1 MIVKYAESILSY
13 ILCNFFFFIII
24 IFIFLTFLARNFFVE
39 NWEEWAKDHGKS
51 SKIFFFLLF
60 FILGVPKKS
69 EFYFLNSI
77 FIAIFSIYDPKST
90 FIKGNLIE
98 HKSEWKLDV
107 CICVEGD
114 AVSSKG
120 EIMWRNWAWINVCA
134 FYRFSLAFVSRSYCK
149 ITFTQGAHTRILWD
163 GERERE
169 SGDNLIHHI
178 KKFIN
183 KREKKSCLSSI
194 EFFILLQQPLG
205 F

>member
-24 IFIFLTFLARNFFVE
+24 IFIFLTFLARNFLLKIE
-39 NWEEWAKDHGKS
+39 KNEPKTMAKVQKS
-51 SKIFFFLLF
+51 SSFSFFYSR
-60 FILGVPKKS
+60 GAKKS

-163 GERERE
+163 GERESLE
-169 SGDNLIHHI
+169 TT
-178 KKFIN
+178 
-183 KREKKSCLSSI
+183 
-194 EFFILLQQPLG
+194 
-205 F
+205 

>member
-1 MIVKYAESILSY
+1 MTIKRFKFALDSIDSKICWKHTLIHTLQLLLLHHHHLYLFNILSEE
-13 ILCNFFFFIII
+13 
-24 IFIFLTFLARNFFVE
+24 FFVE

-107 CICVEGD
+107 CICVESD

-163 GERERE
+163 GERERVWKQLN
-169 SGDNLIHHI
+169 SSH
-178 KKFIN
+178 KKVY
-183 KREKKSCLSSI
+183 K
-194 EFFILLQQPLG
+194 
-205 F
+205 

>member
-1 MIVKYAESILSY
+1 MSQRPWQKFKNL
-13 ILCNFFFFIII
+13 L
-24 IFIFLTFLARNFFVE
+24 LAP
-39 NWEEWAKDHGKS
+39 
-51 SKIFFFLLF
+51 F

-163 GERERE
+163 GERERVWRQLN
-169 SGDNLIHHI
+169 SSH
-178 KKFIN
+178 KKVY
-183 KREKKSCLSSI
+183 K
-194 EFFILLQQPLG
+194 
-205 F
+205 